1 MNIEYKKNESKYLIN
16 KHKINNSLLFL
27 IADKVHTKNKILRNV
42 ILRTCHIINMGRLHL
57 GQTTYLLG
65 KKKMYVWDTK

>member
-1 MNIEYKKNESKYLIN
+1 MKTGFVCNEYFLKNESKYLKN

-27 IADKVHTKNKILRNV
+27 IADNVHTKNKILRNV
-42 ILRTCHIINMGRLHL
+42 ILRTCYIINMCRLYL

-65 KKKMYVWDTK
+65 K